1 MHGQQNIKLSKNP
14 KDVNAWIS
22 LFIKCINTIIPRRPK
37 DEVGGTCTT
46 DGTGTAGHKS
56 GRGQLRLSHCQLSQK
71 DYFPYS

>member
-1 MHGQQNIKLSKNP
+1 MLGSPFSPNVLKLYNYIGLKE
-14 KDVNAWIS
+14 
-22 LFIKCINTIIPRRPK
+22 

-71 DYFPYS
+71 DYFPCS